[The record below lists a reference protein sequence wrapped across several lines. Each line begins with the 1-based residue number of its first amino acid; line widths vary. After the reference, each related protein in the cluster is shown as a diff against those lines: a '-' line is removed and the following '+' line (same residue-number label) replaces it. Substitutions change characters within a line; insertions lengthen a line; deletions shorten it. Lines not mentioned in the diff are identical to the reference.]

1 MPSQLTIGCSDVH
14 KGDLLAILARGI
26 SATRVLEVGTGNAET
41 SLAIARALPADGMLI
56 TLERD
61 TTRATHAR
69 ELFAAHGL
77 ANRVSVMIGD
87 ANRYLHKVAG
97 PFDIVV
103 QNAADADRAAMQPR
117 LVELLQSGGL
127 FVSTGESLTI
137 TVKP

>member
-1 MPSQLTIGCSDVH
+1 VH
-14 KGDLLAILARGI
+14 KDDLLAILTRGI
-26 SATRVLEVGTGNAET
+26 AATRVLEVGTGNAET
-41 SLAIARALPADGMLI
+41 ALAIAQALPADGMLI

-61 TTRATHAR
+61 STRATEAR

-97 PFDIVV
+97 PFDMVV
-103 QNAADADRAAMQPR
+103 QNAADADRDAMQPR
-117 LVELLQSGGL
+117 LVGLLRSGGL
-127 FVSTGESLTI
+127 LVSTGESLTI